1 MFHFRCPL
9 CGAEPERV
17 LLRDYL
23 AVWSHVPAERVA
35 SLLSLLAGAVSEM
48 RCGQNRRITKKF
60 TKACDRILDVV
71 GGIPDFQ
78 SIKPVSLLR
87 SIDAEHFESVCECPV
102 CLERPGPRA
111 VGKYFTVWPCACGVQ
126 SANLFYEI
134 GLVLWAILCRLPD
147 WASGRTL
154 DGINTLRKELR
165 QAGHDLGL
173 IECPQCGRFT
183 TCVYGKSKQE
193 GFCRWCLD
201 MGGGLSVSLS
211 LGFDANGDVTVEC
224 RPTDY
229 TAPAR
234 NAWDILPPEIARRT
248 SPPW

>member
-1 MFHFRCPL
+1 
-9 CGAEPERV
+9 V

-23 AVWSHVPAERVA
+23 AAWIDAPARRAA
-35 SLLSLLAGAVSEM
+35 SLLSLLAGAVSDI
-48 RCGQNRRITKKF
+48 RDGHNRRMSKKF
-60 TKACDRILDVV
+60 AKACDRILDAVEK
-71 GGIPDFQ
+71 IPDFQ
-78 SIKPVSLLR
+78 SIKLVSPLR
-87 SIDAEHFESVCECPV
+87 SIDAGRFESVCACPV
-102 CLERPGPRA
+102 CLERPGTRA
-111 VGKYFTVWPCACGVQ
+111 SGKYFTVWPCACSVQ

-147 WASGRTL
+147 WASGSTL
-154 DGINTLRKELR
+154 DAINSLRKELR

-173 IECPQCGRFT
+173 LECPQCGRFT
-183 TCVYGKSKQE
+183 TCVYGKSERE

-201 MGGGLSVSLS
+201 MGGGLSVLLS
-211 LGFDANGDVTVEC
+211 LEFDAEGSLRVQF

-234 NAWDILPPEIARRT
+234 NAWDILPPEIARRA